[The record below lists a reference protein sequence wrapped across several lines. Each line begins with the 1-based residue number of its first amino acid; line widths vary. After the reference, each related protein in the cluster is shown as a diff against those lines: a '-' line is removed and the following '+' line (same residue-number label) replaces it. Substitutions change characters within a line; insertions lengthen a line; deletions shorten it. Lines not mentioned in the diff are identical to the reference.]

1 MRKGSGF
8 QEYTRYISTIWFPNK
23 ILFSFIRIHI
33 LLQWVCAVYRTI
45 LLRDEESIL
54 QCYTMVHR
62 TVGYNR
68 NIPGICTVY
77 ARHIHQFGMI
87 DLSEQ
92 RKRRNCHHESELV
105 CTDHYQC
112 WGHDIIHQNA
122 FFIQH
127 ECLTGIYQV
136 YTKYIHIIS
145 LMPPFCGP
153 SWSPKRAWMSQ
164 TWTFYGSLPSWPLKV
179 LQL

>member
-1 MRKGSGF
+1 M
-8 QEYTRYISTIWFPNK
+8 
-23 ILFSFIRIHI
+23 
-33 LLQWVCAVYRTI
+33 YRTI

-54 QCYTMVHR
+54 QCYTMVNR
-62 TVGYNR
+62 TMGYAWY
-68 NIPGICTVY
+68 ILGIFTVY
-77 ARHIHQFGMI
+77 ARHIHQFGLI
-87 DLSEQ
+87 DLSQQ
-92 RKRRNCHHESELV
+92 RKRRSCHHETELA
-105 CTDHYQC
+105 CTDHYKC
-112 WGHDIIHQNA
+112 WGHDFLHQNA

-145 LMPPFCGP
+145 LMQPLCGP

-164 TWTFYGSLPSWPLKV
+164 TWTFYGSPPSWPLKV